1 MIGSVPFLALFFLAS
16 GLSALLGLALG
27 GFILLFTIPVNVVMA
42 QDLVPS
48 QAGTVSALMMGVS
61 WGMAGLIFI
70 PLAGWVADPESL
82 HAALLSLIAFPVLG
96 FFLTLKLPK

>member
-48 QAGTVSALMMGVS
+48 QAGTVSALMMGFS

-70 PLAGWVADPESL
+70 PLTGWVADHVSM
-82 HAALLSLIAFPVLG
+82 HAALFSLIAFSVLG